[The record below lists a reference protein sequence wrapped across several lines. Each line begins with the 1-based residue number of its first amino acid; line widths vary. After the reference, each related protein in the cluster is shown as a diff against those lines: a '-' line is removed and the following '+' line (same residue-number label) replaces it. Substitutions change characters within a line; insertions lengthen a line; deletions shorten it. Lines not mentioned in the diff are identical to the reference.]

1 MVAETQ
7 ITADPAEA
15 EVPEERPVRSA
26 PVDFDTRLMPTCMIV
41 MMVVGLGFLILTM
54 LFWGIQNIGTIF
66 R

>member
-7 ITADPAEA
+7 ATADTTEI
-15 EVPEERPVRSA
+15 EVEEERPARGSS
-26 PVDFDTRLMPTCMIV
+26 VDFDTKLMPTCMVV

>member
-7 ITADPAEA
+7 ITGDTTEA
-15 EVPEERPVRSA
+15 EVPEERPARNA

-41 MMVVGLGFLILTM
+41 MMVVGLGSLILIM
-54 LFWGIQNIGTIF
+54 LFWGIQNIGSVF